1 MLSYS
6 SGVIVIPLS
15 TMSNVTAQMAMR
27 TNVLYM
33 YKNLLKSAR
42 ALSEPKRS
50 QSLRTIKEDFKKGAL
65 EMDESRVS
73 AMLVKANSTL
83 GERDD
88 PSHLISHRLTYLEL
102 FS

>member
-1 MLSYS
+1 MA
-6 SGVIVIPLS
+6 
-15 TMSNVTAQMAMR
+15 NVTAQMAMR

-50 QSLRTIKEDFKKGAL
+50 QSVRTIKEDFRKGAL

-73 AMLVKANSTL
+73 AMLLKANSTL
-83 GERDD
+83 GE
-88 PSHLISHRLTYLEL
+88 HEE
-102 FS
+102 FSRSSRILKPL